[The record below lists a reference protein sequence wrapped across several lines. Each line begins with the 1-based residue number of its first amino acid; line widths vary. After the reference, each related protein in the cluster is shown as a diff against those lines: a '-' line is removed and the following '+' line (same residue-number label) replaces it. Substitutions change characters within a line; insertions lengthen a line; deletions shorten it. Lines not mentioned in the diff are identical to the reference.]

1 MFSLGGSHV
10 SVSAECYKVYPN
22 NDFLCIHLAERRP
35 HPATLPHC
43 VYTLQFTPD
52 MISLCQQKC
61 RQVPKNHG
69 NIPVFEAAFHVTFNG
84 SCACHCLMT
93 WLGFHPPVSLF
104 MLFSGSL
111 MFVSRF
117 SFPYLLSEFHCTVR
131 WGMSSRVVCS
141 TSLQISGHVWWGVGA
156 SAKHSGT
163 LRLNCFVWG
172 ERMSKQLHFSHTES
186 GTVTNCSSFRTLV
199 GNDQWREM
207 GKYCTNTWVVS
218 QLWVFVSHIMT
229 LLPSMKKCVAKVTHH
244 CTPFQYDNAV
254 LFRFIN

>member
-93 WLGFHPPVSLF
+93 
-104 MLFSGSL
+104 
-111 MFVSRF
+111 
-117 SFPYLLSEFHCTVR
+117 
-131 WGMSSRVVCS
+131 
-141 TSLQISGHVWWGVGA
+141 
-156 SAKHSGT
+156 
-163 LRLNCFVWG
+163 
-172 ERMSKQLHFSHTES
+172 
-186 GTVTNCSSFRTLV
+186 
-199 GNDQWREM
+199 
-207 GKYCTNTWVVS
+207 
-218 QLWVFVSHIMT
+218 
-229 LLPSMKKCVAKVTHH
+229 
-244 CTPFQYDNAV
+244 
-254 LFRFIN
+254 